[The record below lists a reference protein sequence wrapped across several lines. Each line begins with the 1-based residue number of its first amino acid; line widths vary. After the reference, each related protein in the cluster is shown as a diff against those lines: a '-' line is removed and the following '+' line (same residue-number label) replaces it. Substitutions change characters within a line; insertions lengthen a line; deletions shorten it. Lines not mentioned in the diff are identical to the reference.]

1 MTLEM
6 HSDCIRLRGFSLH
19 WIRENARSWF
29 SDWSKPTD
37 GATKSGPTPMTHCG
51 VMVSG
56 NCEGCHRRRLM
67 SWVTCHRKQVE
78 NVTFEAVTSGKSKF
92 QTVEKYLN
100 SLNRTA
106 CSTVQYI
113 SIEGRYVTVI
123 SRDIRMYCGRFV
135 GPSHTAHGWSPC
147 FIKITHARWT
157 KIEPFAIT
165 VYTHTH
171 TKNISSTHPTNTSNT
186 YSKHTE

>member
-1 MTLEM
+1 MTIPLRLRPHRRFAALVVFGTSTYVFFVRIGRTSALWLLRLMAASIWFYGVKSWLRHMTLEM

-51 VMVSG
+51 VMVGG

-100 SLNRTA
+100 SLTRTA
-106 CSTVQYI
+106 CSTV
-113 SIEGRYVTVI
+113 
-123 SRDIRMYCGRFV
+123 
-135 GPSHTAHGWSPC
+135 
-147 FIKITHARWT
+147 
-157 KIEPFAIT
+157 
-165 VYTHTH
+165 
-171 TKNISSTHPTNTSNT
+171 
-186 YSKHTE
+186 

>member
-1 MTLEM
+1 MSSLSELDETSALWLL
-6 HSDCIRLRGFSLH
+6 RLMAAAILILLCKILTSSYDTWNALWVH
-19 WIRENARSWF
+19 TASEIQSPLWIRENARSWL

-100 SLNRTA
+100 SLTRTA
-106 CSTVQYI
+106 CSTV
-113 SIEGRYVTVI
+113 
-123 SRDIRMYCGRFV
+123 
-135 GPSHTAHGWSPC
+135 
-147 FIKITHARWT
+147 
-157 KIEPFAIT
+157 
-165 VYTHTH
+165 
-171 TKNISSTHPTNTSNT
+171 
-186 YSKHTE
+186 